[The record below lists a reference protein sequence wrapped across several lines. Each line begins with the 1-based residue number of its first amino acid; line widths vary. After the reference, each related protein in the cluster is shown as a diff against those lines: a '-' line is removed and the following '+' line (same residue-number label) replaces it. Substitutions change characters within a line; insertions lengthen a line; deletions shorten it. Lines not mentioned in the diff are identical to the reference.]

1 MMESDDSGTSTD
13 PDLPPDLTRRGEF
26 GLIRRIRR
34 AAQSAD
40 PRVLKG
46 IGDDAAVFTAAEKTL
61 AATDLLIE
69 NVHFRMDKTTPR
81 LLGRKAL
88 SVNLSDIAAMAATPK
103 FALLGLAAPPD
114 FPADTLDAIIAGFID
129 RAKEASVTLVG
140 GDVCR
145 SERLVLAVTVIG
157 EVSGPGPVYRSGAG
171 PGDLIFV
178 TGTVG
183 DSALGLLRLEELA
196 SPITEE
202 VIERDILGQPI
213 MRHLDPPAR
222 LSFGKKAAGI
232 ITSMIDL
239 SDGIMSDLQRILEE
253 SNVPGAVIQA
263 DRIPLCSSFREHFQV
278 RAGLS
283 AQALSLAFAG
293 GEDYELLL
301 TAPAGSEPG
310 LMKIGDE
317 LDLPITRIG
326 RISREAGI
334 VLADESG
341 GEIPLPAP
349 RFNHFG
355 GSEKNG

>member
-13 PDLPPDLTRRGEF
+13 PDLPPDLSRLGEF

-34 AAQSAD
+34 AAQSTD

-46 IGDDAAVFTAAEKTL
+46 IGDDAAVFTAADKTL
-61 AATDLLIE
+61 ATTDLLIE

-103 FALLGLAAPPD
+103 FVLLGLAAPPD
-114 FPADTLDAIIAGFID
+114 FSADTLDAIIAGFTE
-129 RAKEASVTLVG
+129 RAKEAGVTLVG

-145 SERLVLAVTVIG
+145 SELLVLAVTVIG
-157 EVSGPGPVYRSGAG
+157 EVSGQGPVYRSGAG
-171 PGDLIFV
+171 PDDLIFV

-183 DSALGLLRLEELA
+183 GSALGLLRLNELA

-202 VIERDILGQPI
+202 AIMQDILNESI
-213 MRHLDPPAR
+213 MMHLDPPAR

-232 ITSMIDL
+232 AASMIDL

-253 SNVPGAVIQA
+253 SSVPGAVIKA
-263 DRIPLCSSFREHFQV
+263 DRIPLSSSFREHFQV
-278 RAGLS
+278 KAGLS
-283 AQALSLAFAG
+283 EEALSLAFAG

-301 TAPAGSEPG
+301 TAPAGAESG
-310 LMKIGDE
+310 LMQIGDA

-326 RISREAGI
+326 RISRETGI
-334 VLADESG
+334 ILEDESG
-341 GEIPLPAP
+341 EEIPLPAP
-349 RFNHFG
+349 GFNHFG
-355 GSEKNG
+355 GSGKNG